1 MAFTRVVWSRYSCP
15 SFPIPRRPDTSVCQS
30 HENGWSTACQFNE
43 WGKICY
49 TVSVFIL
56 IFLFKKLRSFWA
68 WKKETCFGK
77 FVKNT
82 LKKTIFPQKFGL
94 VLIFLKLKSSYGF
107 FTSEHCWI
115 IMILIIHV
123 LIYWNY
129 HENEVILKMG
139 DWLMTCFR
147 YRKFKFAN

>member
-1 MAFTRVVWSRYSCP
+1 MASTRVVWSRYSCP
-15 SFPIPRRPDTSVCQS
+15 SLPIPRRPDTSVLQS

-43 WGKICY
+43 WGKICC

-56 IFLFKKLRSFWA
+56 IFLFKKLSSFLA
-68 WKKETCFGK
+68 WKKEICFGK

-82 LKKTIFPQKFGL
+82 LKNYISTNFQKFGL

-115 IMILIIHV
+115 IMIL
-123 LIYWNY
+123 
-129 HENEVILKMG
+129 
-139 DWLMTCFR
+139 LMTYFTCTDILELSWKWS
-147 YRKFKFAN
+147 YIENGWLANDLF